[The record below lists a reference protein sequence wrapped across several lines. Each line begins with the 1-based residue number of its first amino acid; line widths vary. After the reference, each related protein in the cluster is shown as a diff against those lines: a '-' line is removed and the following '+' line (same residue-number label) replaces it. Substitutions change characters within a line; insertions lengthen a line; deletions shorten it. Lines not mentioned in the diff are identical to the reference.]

1 MNATKKGRPMKR
13 SLCKYIAI
21 LLYSIIVIIAM
32 AKHGFNIIELFYY
45 TMFGITLNFGID
57 DIKETMKEIF

>member
-1 MNATKKGRPMKR
+1 MNATKKGHHDKK

-21 LLYSIIVIIAM
+21 ILYSIIAIIAM

-45 TMFGITLNFGID
+45 TLFGISLWHGID
-57 DIKETMKEIF
+57 VIKETMKEIF

>member
-21 LLYSIIVIIAM
+21 ILYSIIAIIAM

-45 TMFGITLNFGID
+45 TIFGITLNFGID

>member
-1 MNATKKGRPMKR
+1 MNATKKGHHDKK

-21 LLYSIIVIIAM
+21 ILYSIIAIISM

>member
-1 MNATKKGRPMKR
+1 MRTTKKGRPMKR

-21 LLYSIIVIIAM
+21 ILYSIIAIIAM

-45 TMFGITLNFGID
+45 TIFVITLNFGID

>member
-21 LLYSIIVIIAM
+21 ILYSIIVIIAM

-45 TMFGITLNFGID
+45 TIFGITLNFGID

>member
-1 MNATKKGRPMKR
+1 MKTTKKGRHDKK

-21 LLYSIIVIIAM
+21 ILYSIIVIIAM

>member
-21 LLYSIIVIIAM
+21 ILYNIIVIIAM

-45 TMFGITLNFGID
+45 TIFGITLNFGID

>member
-21 LLYSIIVIIAM
+21 ILYSIIAIIAM
-32 AKHGFNIIELFYY
+32 AKHGFSIIELFYY
-45 TMFGITLNFGID
+45 TIFGITLNFGID

>member
-21 LLYSIIVIIAM
+21 ILYSIIAIIAM
-32 AKHGFNIIELFYY
+32 AKHGFNIIEMFYY
-45 TMFGITLNFGID
+45 TIFGITLNFGID

>member
-21 LLYSIIVIIAM
+21 ILYSIIAIIAM

>member
-1 MNATKKGRPMKR
+1 MKTTKKGRPMKR

-21 LLYSIIVIIAM
+21 ILYSIIVIIAM

>member
-21 LLYSIIVIIAM
+21 TLYSIIVIIAM

-45 TMFGITLNFGID
+45 TIFGITLNFGID